1 MDRNTVIGF
10 LLIAAIL
17 IGWSYFTAPS
27 QEEIEEMRRRQDSIR
42 VAKALEDSLRQIQI
56 ATDTFAVADTGAIDT
71 KEVQATEAA
80 RPSSE
85 HLGIFSNAAIGEEE
99 KTTIENE
106 YIKATFSNKGGRI
119 YSIELKDYKRYNG
132 EPLKLFEGDTNLFNL
147 TFFAGNRAINTEELF
162 FETRINKETGLD
174 NLSTSENTAVAISF
188 LLFPDNVLN
197 DTTLT
202 DTLAET
208 AHRSYLEFAY
218 TLHPKSY
225 NLDFAINFVEMQNIV
240 AANTSYINFDW
251 SNTTPSQEKS
261 LRNERS
267 ATTVYYNFLIEDIEH
282 IPERRDDIRTL
293 NNQLKWV
300 AFKQQFFSSII
311 IANQSFLNAEVETKT
326 DPECENYVRTLRA
339 SLGLP
344 YENKPLHQINMQFF
358 FGPNHFNTL
367 KAQEM
372 SFEKL
377 IPLGWGIFSWINRF
391 AVIPVFNYLDSFNL
405 NYGLIILILTVL
417 IKIILFP
424 IAYKTYASSA
434 KMRLL
439 KPDIEE
445 INAKFPKKED
455 AMKKQ
460 QAVMGLYKKA
470 GVNPM
475 AGCLPMLL
483 QLPILIAMFRF
494 FPASIELR
502 QEAFLWADDLS
513 TYDSILDLPF
523 SIPFYGSHV
532 SLFTLLMTVSTIIYT
547 KINMQMMGT
556 SNQMPGMKAM
566 MYMMPVMFLGIFNNF
581 ASALS
586 YYYFLTNI
594 ITFLQMFVFRYIID
608 EEALKKKIEAN
619 KKRKITVKKSGFQ
632 KKLEEMAKQKSQRQK
647 QKAKR

>member
-1 MDRNTVIGF
+1 
-10 LLIAAIL
+10 
-17 IGWSYFTAPS
+17 
-27 QEEIEEMRRRQDSIR
+27 
-42 VAKALEDSLRQIQI
+42 
-56 ATDTFAVADTGAIDT
+56 
-71 KEVQATEAA
+71 
-80 RPSSE
+80 
-85 HLGIFSNAAIGEEE
+85 
-99 KTTIENE
+99 
-106 YIKATFSNKGGRI
+106 
-119 YSIELKDYKRYNG
+119 
-132 EPLKLFEGDTNLFNL
+132 
-147 TFFAGNRAINTEELF
+147 
-162 FETRINKETGLD
+162 
-174 NLSTSENTAVAISF
+174 
-188 LLFPDNVLN
+188 
-197 DTTLT
+197 
-202 DTLAET
+202 
-208 AHRSYLEFAY
+208 
-218 TLHPKSY
+218 
-225 NLDFAINFVEMQNIV
+225 
-240 AANTSYINFDW
+240 
-251 SNTTPSQEKS
+251 
-261 LRNERS
+261 
-267 ATTVYYNFLIEDIEH
+267 
-282 IPERRDDIRTL
+282 
-293 NNQLKWV
+293 
-300 AFKQQFFSSII
+300 
-311 IANQSFLNAEVETKT
+311 
-326 DPECENYVRTLRA
+326 
-339 SLGLP
+339 LP